1 MLYLWMP
8 EANGVWQWSTGEN
21 WYQASSLEHL
31 IQETQAHHGEEAVVF
46 FPSRDAQMLQ
56 QTLAKSQ
63 YKKLGVEGVK
73 YLLEE
78 FVVLPIDSMKV
89 LHFFQNPDQ
98 LVILGVANSTVEMLQ
113 NALSLIPVKVISLL
127 PDFLILP
134 IPEAGQTVIANV
146 SGRLL
151 VRENEFMGNSV
162 DDLALFLDYQPQ
174 GQRYKIS
181 NFTAEQMQSLE
192 AMVTH
197 EQIESFHYQLPVL
210 KKAKNHPFNILP
222 KAKNSTGV
230 AGYWKTCAAVLVAA
244 LMVQFSYDATRW
256 YKYRKV
262 ADQTAVQAID
272 QYKYWFGQSSRVTEQ
287 NLKSQFESHVRLN
300 KSANTQALQLLS
312 RVGPVLMQNQIVA
325 NRINYDAS
333 VLNMELKA
341 NSATALQT
349 LTQQLN
355 QQGFKVE
362 LGNIQ
367 PNGTGA
373 LGLVKIQ

>member
-8 EANGVWQWSTGEN
+8 EANGVWQWSTGES

-31 IQETQAHHGEEAVVF
+31 IQETQGYHWEEAVVF
-46 FPSRDAQMLQ
+46 FPSRDVQMLQ

-63 YKKLGVEGVK
+63 YKKLGVDGVK

-89 LHFFQNPDQ
+89 LHHFQNPDQ
-98 LVILGVANSTVEMLQ
+98 LFILGVANSTVEMLQ
-113 NALSLIPVKVISLL
+113 HALSLIPVKVISLL

-134 IPEAGQTVIANV
+134 MPEAGQTVIANV

-151 VRENEFMGNSV
+151 ARENEFLGNSV

-181 NFTAEQMQSLE
+181 NFSAEQMQSLE

-197 EQIESFHYQLPVL
+197 EQIESFHYELPVL
-210 KKAKNHPFNILP
+210 KKAKAHPFNILP

-230 AGYWKTCAAVLVAA
+230 AGYWKACAAVLLAA
-244 LMVQFSYDATRW
+244 LMVQFIYDATRW
-256 YKYRKV
+256 YKYKKV

-341 NSATALQT
+341 NSAAALQT

-373 LGLVKIQ
+373 IGLVKIQ

>member
-8 EANGVWQWSTGEN
+8 EANGVWQWSTGES

-31 IQETQAHHGEEAVVF
+31 IQETQAYHGEESVVF
-46 FPSRDAQMLQ
+46 FPSRDVQMVQ

-63 YKKLGVEGVK
+63 YKKLGGEGVK

-89 LHFFQNPDQ
+89 LHHFQNPDQ
-98 LVILGVANSTVEMLQ
+98 LFILGVANSTVEMLQ

-151 VRENEFMGNSV
+151 ARENEFLGNSV

-197 EQIESFHYQLPVL
+197 EQIESFHYELPVL
-210 KKAKNHPFNILP
+210 KKAKAHPFNILP

-230 AGYWKTCAAVLVAA
+230 AGYWKACAAVLLAA
-244 LMVQFSYDATRW
+244 LMVQFIYDATRW
-256 YKYRKV
+256 YKYKKV

-341 NSATALQT
+341 NSAAALQT

-373 LGLVKIQ
+373 IGLVKIQ

>member
-8 EANGVWQWSTGEN
+8 EANGVWQWSTGES

-31 IQETQAHHGEEAVVF
+31 IQETQGYHGEEAVVF
-46 FPSRDAQMLQ
+46 FPSRDVQMLQ

-63 YKKLGVEGVK
+63 YKKLGVDGVK

-89 LHFFQNPDQ
+89 LHHFQNPDQ
-98 LVILGVANSTVEMLQ
+98 LFILGVANSTVEMLQ
-113 NALSLIPVKVISLL
+113 HALSLIPVKVISLL

-134 IPEAGQTVIANV
+134 MPEAGQTVIANV

-151 VRENEFMGNSV
+151 ARENEFLGNSV

-197 EQIESFHYQLPVL
+197 EQIESFHYELPVL
-210 KKAKNHPFNILP
+210 KKAKAHPFNILP
-222 KAKNSTGV
+222 KVKNSTGV
-230 AGYWKTCAAVLVAA
+230 AGYWKACAAVLLAA
-244 LMVQFSYDATRW
+244 LMVQFIYDATRW
-256 YKYRKV
+256 YKYKKV

-341 NSATALQT
+341 NSAAALQT

-373 LGLVKIQ
+373 IGLVKIQ

>member
-8 EANGVWQWSTGEN
+8 EANGVWQWSTGES

-31 IQETQAHHGEEAVVF
+31 IQETQAYHGEESVVF
-46 FPSRDAQMLQ
+46 FPSRDVQMLQ

-63 YKKLGVEGVK
+63 YKKLGVDGVK

-89 LHFFQNPDQ
+89 LHHFQNPDQ
-98 LVILGVANSTVEMLQ
+98 LFILGVANSTVEMLQ
-113 NALSLIPVKVISLL
+113 HALSLIPVKVISLL

-134 IPEAGQTVIANV
+134 MPEAGQTVIANV

-151 VRENEFMGNSV
+151 ARENEFLGNSV

-197 EQIESFHYQLPVL
+197 EQIESFHYELPVL
-210 KKAKNHPFNILP
+210 KKAKAHPFNILP

-230 AGYWKTCAAVLVAA
+230 AGYWKACAAVLLAA
-244 LMVQFSYDATRW
+244 LMVQFIYDATRW
-256 YKYRKV
+256 YKYKKV

-341 NSATALQT
+341 NSAAALQT

>member
-8 EANGVWQWSTGEN
+8 EANGVWQWSTGES
-21 WYQASSLEHL
+21 WYQAFSLEHL
-31 IQETQAHHGEEAVVF
+31 IQETQAYYGEEAVVF
-46 FPSRDAQMLQ
+46 FPSRDVQMVQ

-63 YKKLGVEGVK
+63 YKKLGVDGVK

-89 LHFFQNPDQ
+89 LHHFQNPDQ
-98 LVILGVANSTVEMLQ
+98 LFILGGANSTVEMLQ
-113 NALSLIPVKVISLL
+113 HALSLIPVKVISLL

-134 IPEAGQTVIANV
+134 LPEAGQTVIANV

-151 VRENEFMGNSV
+151 ARENEFLGNSV

-197 EQIESFHYQLPVL
+197 EQIESFHYELPVL
-210 KKAKNHPFNILP
+210 KKAKAHPFNILP

-230 AGYWKTCAAVLVAA
+230 AGYWKACAAVLLAA
-244 LMVQFSYDATRW
+244 LMVQFIYDATRW
-256 YKYRKV
+256 YKYKKV

-341 NSATALQT
+341 NSAAALQT

-373 LGLVKIQ
+373 IGLVKIQ

>member
-8 EANGVWQWSTGEN
+8 ETSGVWQWSTGES

-31 IQETQAHHGEEAVVF
+31 IQETQIYHGEEAVVF
-46 FPSRDAQMLQ
+46 FPSRDVQILQ

-89 LHFFQNPDQ
+89 LHQFQHPDQ
-98 LVILGVANSTVEMLQ
+98 LFILGVAQHKVETLQ
-113 NALSLIPVKVISLL
+113 HALTLIPVKVISLL

-134 IPEAGQTVIANV
+134 IPEAGETVIANV

-151 VRENEFMGNSV
+151 VRENEFIGNSV
-162 DDLALFLDYQPQ
+162 DDLALYLDFQPLEQ
-174 GQRYKIS
+174 EYRIS
-181 NFTAEQMQSLE
+181 NLTAEQMRTLE
-192 AMVTH
+192 ARATH
-197 EQIESFHYQLPVL
+197 EQITSFHYALPAL
-210 KKAKNHPFNILP
+210 KKAKAHPFNILP
-222 KAKNSTGV
+222 KAKNNTAVS
-230 AGYWKTCAAVLVAA
+230 GYWKACMVLFFAA
-244 LMVQFSYDATRW
+244 LMVQFIYDATRW
-256 YKYRKV
+256 YKYKKV
-262 ADQTAVQAID
+262 ADQTAIQAVD

-287 NLKSQFESHVRLN
+287 NLKSQFESQMRLN
-300 KSANTQALQLLS
+300 KVANTQALQLIS

-325 NRINYDAS
+325 QRIQYDAS
-333 VLNMELKA
+333 VLSMELKA
-341 NSATALQT
+341 NSAATLQN
-349 LTQQLN
+349 LTEQLN

-367 PNGTGA
+367 PEAAGA
-373 LGLVKIQ
+373 IGLVKIQ